1 MNIQTCKFVGASEIF
16 DGLGLAW
23 DVFIN
28 SDPDCTWGDNNR
40 SMVTADVIVDALELS
55 DIDEGEQERQVNAVL
70 ERLKEIPQD
79 VYVDLE
85 S

>member
-1 MNIQTCKFVGASEIF
+1 MNIQTCKFVSASEIF
-16 DGLGLAW
+16 KDLGLAW

-28 SDPDCTWGDNNR
+28 SDPQCTWGDNNR
-40 SMVTADVIVDALELS
+40 SLVTADVIYDAIEQS
-55 DIDEGEQERQVNAVL
+55 DLNEGNEERQVNLVL
-70 ERLKEIPQD
+70 EKLKEIPQD